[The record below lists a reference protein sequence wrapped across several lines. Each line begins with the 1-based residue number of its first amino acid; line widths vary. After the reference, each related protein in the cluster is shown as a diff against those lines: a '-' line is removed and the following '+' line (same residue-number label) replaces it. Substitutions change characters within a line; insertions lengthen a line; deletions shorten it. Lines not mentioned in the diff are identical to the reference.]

1 MSSKETGG
9 VIEAEP
15 VDFDPEFLDVRDP
28 VVLEKRGTEF
38 DGRDMNRMGKL
49 PQLRRTFRF
58 PSIFGYSVVLGATW
72 EFSLVIVALSLMNG
86 GTAGGIWI
94 FLAVCVGMFFV
105 VLSMAEM
112 ASRHLHLEDSITGSL
127 NLLLQNIKNFSATS
141 SVCIPEYLRL
151 HAPDLTSLGWFA
163 VIGWQAAMA
172 SIAFA
177 CAQQF
182 EGLIAL
188 NLPNYIIKGWHGT
201 LLSIGV
207 TVFAIIWNTVLVR
220 KLPLLE
226 GIIVILHVFGFFAF
240 IVVLWVMAPRS
251 DAKVVWTD
259 FQDNGNWG
267 NIGLSCLVGMTG
279 PVITL
284 IGADSACHLSE
295 ELKDAAWVL
304 PRSMVAT
311 ATVNYIMGFVMTVTV
326 MSTLG
331 DVDNILSTTTGQPYI
346 QVLLNA
352 TQSQVGTSIMTAVV
366 AVLLLFAAV
375 NLVTTSSRQ
384 LFAFARDKG
393 LPFSNSL
400 AYVRPGW
407 DIPLNAVLTT
417 LAITTLISLIIIGS
431 SIAFNV
437 IVSIGQVGTV
447 ASYIVAI
454 ACIARKRLVK
464 EPLLPSRF
472 NLGKAGLTI
481 NLIALAFLTLA
492 FVFPFFPAQSHPN
505 AAEMNW
511 NILVTGFTMGV
522 AMIYY
527 VFRARFTYRG
537 PVEYVRRL

>member
-1 MSSKETGG
+1 MSSKEIGG
-9 VIEAEP
+9 VFEAEP
-15 VDFDPEFLDVRDP
+15 VDFDPEFQDVRDP
-28 VVLEKRGTEF
+28 VALEKRGTEC

-72 EFSLVIVALSLMNG
+72 EFSLVIVALSLTNG

-94 FLAVCVGMFFV
+94 FLTVCVGMFFV

-112 ASRHLHLEDSITGSL
+112 ASM
-127 NLLLQNIKNFSATS
+127 APTS
-141 SVCIPEYLRL
+141 GGQYHWVSEFAPPKHQKFLSYLV
-151 HAPDLTSLGWFA
+151 GWFA

-188 NLPNYIIKGWHGT
+188 NLPDYVIKGWHGT

-207 TVFAIIWNTVLVR
+207 AAFAIVWNTVLVR

-226 GIIVILHVFGFFAF
+226 GVIVILHVFGFFAF

-251 DAKVVWTD
+251 DPKVVWTD

-311 ATVNYIMGFVMTVTV
+311 AIVNYIMGFVMTVTV

-331 DVDNILSTTTGQPYI
+331 DVNSILSTTTGQPYI
-346 QVLLNA
+346 QVVLNA
-352 TQSQVGTSIMTAVV
+352 TQSRVGTSIMTAVV

-393 LPFSNSL
+393 LPFSNVL

-454 ACIARKRLVK
+454 SCIARKRLVK

-472 NLGKAGLTI
+472 SLGKAGLTI
-481 NLIALAFLTLA
+481 NLIALAFLVLA

-522 AMIYY
+522 ALIYY

-537 PVEYVRRL
+537 PVEYVKQLSH